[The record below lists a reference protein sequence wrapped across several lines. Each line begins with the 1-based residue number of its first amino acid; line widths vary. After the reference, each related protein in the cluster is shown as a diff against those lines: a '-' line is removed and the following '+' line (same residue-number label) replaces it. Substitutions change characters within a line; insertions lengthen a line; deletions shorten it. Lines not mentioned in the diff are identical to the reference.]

1 MACSCNGSSVAPLTD
16 YISNPIYQE
25 LIDVEDYWE
34 VASNERKYLDLRASS
49 GNTTEAQKLERNN
62 SKITLHIM
70 LKNAATK
77 KLTLRISV
85 HSVGEY
91 LYILS
96 RSWVT
101 LRHRTYAINHSD
113 KGLLE

>member
-1 MACSCNGSSVAPLTD
+1 M
-16 YISNPIYQE
+16 
-25 LIDVEDYWE
+25 EDYWE

-101 LRHRTYAINHSD
+101 LRHQSQRQRLVRIRGKQSVKKRFLVHRR
-113 KGLLE
+113 